1 MGQPRRAPPWVFAN
15 LAEGA
20 PTGVKALPVKA
31 IAPGASVPISK
42 WDGRQGYDRYEYLRK
57 KREALTAWRRWSNG
71 LSIRRK
77 AATWCPSRYGAE
89 IRVSLLAVL
98 SLDEFCGMLQQ

>member
-1 MGQPRRAPPWVFAN
+1 MGQPRRSPPWVFAN

-57 KREALTAWRRWSNG
+57 KREAFDRLAALVERVVNPPEGSNVVPIPVRR
-71 LSIRRK
+71 
-77 AATWCPSRYGAE
+77 
-89 IRVSLLAVL
+89 
-98 SLDEFCGMLQQ
+98 